1 MTIGYGDLRKGM
13 AIELD
18 GEPAVVVEYERSK
31 MQQRAP
37 VMRIRFRDIRSGRV
51 VDRTFQ
57 GYDVKLTPAN
67 VDRRSSQY
75 IYDDEGLY
83 YFMDNETFEQFPIA
97 SDQISDA
104 LPYLSIQLTVDLV
117 FFQDQAIAI
126 DLPITVDLKV
136 VDEKGDEVP
145 AGMSGELCISG
156 PNVVHGYWNNPEQT
170 AAAFP
175 DGASRLGCAQTLP
188 LLAGGRRC
196 TRCSHGA

>member
-18 GEPAVVVEYERSK
+18 GEPAVVVDYERTK

-37 VMRIRFRDIRSGRV
+37 VMRIRFRNIRSGRV

-57 GYDVKLTPAN
+57 GYDVKLTLAN

-75 IYDDEGLY
+75 IYDDDGLY
-83 YFMDNETFEQFPIA
+83 YFMDNETFEQFPL
-97 SDQISDA
+97 SGDQVSDA
-104 LPYLSIQLTVDLV
+104 LPFLSTQLTVELV

-136 VDEKGDEVP
+136 VDSPPGLKGDTATGATKPATLETGHQLQVP
-145 AGMSGELCISG
+145 LFIDEGESVKVDTRSGQYL
-156 PNVVHGYWNNPEQT
+156 
-170 AAAFP
+170 
-175 DGASRLGCAQTLP
+175 SRA
-188 LLAGGRRC
+188 
-196 TRCSHGA
+196 